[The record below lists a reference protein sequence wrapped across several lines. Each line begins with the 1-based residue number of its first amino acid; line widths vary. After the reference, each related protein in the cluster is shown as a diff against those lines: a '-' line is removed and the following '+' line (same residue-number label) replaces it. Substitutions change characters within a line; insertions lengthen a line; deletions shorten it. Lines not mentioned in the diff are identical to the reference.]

1 MEDFPISKL
10 DQSILDSYFGE
21 IPNPP
26 KQLFVRGNFPIDQHL
41 VFLTVV
47 GSRNHSI
54 YGKNACEH
62 LIKGLKGYPIVIVS
76 GLAFGIDAIAH
87 ESALDAGLLTMG
99 IPGSGLGKNAL
110 YPKAHF
116 DLGKRILEQ
125 GGCLVS
131 EYPEH
136 TAGQTWTFPER
147 NRLMAG
153 ISRATLIVE
162 ATHKSGSRITTKL
175 ATEYNRDVL
184 AVPGSIFSEMSEAP
198 NELIRMGAIPVTSPQ
213 EILEA
218 LGFAVT
224 ETAPM
229 DLFSQCTEE
238 EAFVL
243 RLLASPKRHGDLIRE
258 MDIPTHKANVLL
270 MQMEIKGLIKENG
283 GEVRRA

>member
-1 MEDFPISKL
+1 MHDFPIQKL
-10 DQSILDSYFGE
+10 DQGIINQYFGE
-21 IPNPP
+21 SPNPP
-26 KQLFVRGNFPIDQHL
+26 KQLFIRGNFPTDAHL

-47 GSRNHSI
+47 GSRNHSS

-62 LIKGLKGYPIVIVS
+62 LIKGLAGYPIVIVS
-76 GLAFGIDAIAH
+76 GLAFGIDALAH
-87 ESALDAGLLTMG
+87 ETALEAGVLTMG
-99 IPGSGLGKNAL
+99 IPGSGLGETVL

-131 EYPEH
+131 EYSEKTP
-136 TAGQTWTFPER
+136 GQSWMFPER

-153 ISRATLIVE
+153 LSRATLIIE

-175 ATEYNRDVL
+175 ATDYNRDVL

-213 EILEA
+213 DILEA
-218 LGFAVT
+218 LGFSIT

-238 EAFVL
+238 EAQVL
-243 RLLASPKRHGDLIRE
+243 RVLASPKRRGDLIRE
-258 MDIPTHKANVLL
+258 MNIPTAKANVIL
-270 MQMEIKGLIKENG
+270 MQMEIKNLIKENS
-283 GEVRRA
+283 GEIRRA